1 MLLIDCPWCGSRPEI
16 EFHYGGEA
24 HVERHARPAELS
36 DAAWAAFLYERTNP
50 RGRHAERWQHIH
62 GCRRFFNIV
71 RDTPVRADHA
81 CGSGAGA
88 CAESARSGP
97 LRAALHP
104 L

>member
-71 RDTPVRADHA
+71 RDTVTDEILASYRPGEPRPDI
-81 CGSGAGA
+81 AGR
-88 CAESARSGP
+88 EEGGR
-97 LRAALHP
+97 
-104 L
+104 